1 MWCWLVWKYMFMSLY
16 LDAYIRVWCHEEQI
30 KSAFEIPA
38 IYRPVSTG
46 GCRAKARRMTS
57 RDAEREHEAVK
68 RRVRVERDRREA
80 MHYLLIHISLFFFI
94 HYSSSSFSA
103 HSSSCSSVT
112 FILSSSF
119 SCTVSTSQ
127 SSTPSC
133 LTSSSPSLLSF
144 APLFS
149 PSSSTAPSWS
159 SPSSSSPPS
168 VRLWFYL
175 SCLHLTC
182 CCCYPVINLWKSFNV
197 IRTLRNDSNRD
208 PFPNELC
215 ACVARSFR

>member
-1 MWCWLVWKYMFMSLY
+1 MFVSLY
-16 LDAYIRVWCHEEQI
+16 LDAYIRVWRHEEQI

-38 IYRPVSTG
+38 IYRPVSAE

-80 MHYLLIHISLFFFI
+80 MHYLSIHISLFFFI

-133 LTSSSPSLLSF
+133 LTSSSPSLLSCF
-144 APLFS
+144 PPLH
-149 PSSSTAPSWS
+149 PLLPLGHL
-159 SPSSSSPPS
+159 PPP
-168 VRLWFYL
+168 
-175 SCLHLTC
+175 LHLLQSAFGFISAVFIWPVVAAIQLSTC
-182 CCCYPVINLWKSFNV
+182 GSL
-197 IRTLRNDSNRD
+197 LM
-208 PFPNELC
+208 
-215 ACVARSFR
+215 

>member
-1 MWCWLVWKYMFMSLY
+1 MFVSLY
-16 LDAYIRVWCHEEQI
+16 LDAYIRVWHHEEQI

-38 IYRPVSTG
+38 IYRPVSAE

-80 MHYLLIHISLFFFI
+80 MHYLSIHISLFFFI

-133 LTSSSPSLLSF
+133 LTSSSPSLLSCF
-144 APLFS
+144 PPLH
-149 PSSSTAPSWS
+149 PLLPLGHL
-159 SPSSSSPPS
+159 PPPLHLLQS
-168 VRLWFYL
+168 RLWFYL
-175 SCLHLTC
+175 SCLYLAC

>member
-1 MWCWLVWKYMFMSLY
+1 MFVSLY
-16 LDAYIRVWCHEEQI
+16 LDAYIRVWRHEEQI

-38 IYRPVSTG
+38 IYRPVSAE

-80 MHYLLIHISLFFFI
+80 MHYLSIHISLFFFI

-133 LTSSSPSLLSF
+133 LTSSSPHFYLVFPLFIHCSLLVISLLLFTSF
-144 APLFS
+144 TPPLVLS
-149 PSSSTAPSWS
+149 QLSSSGLLLLLS
-159 SPSSSSPPS
+159 S
-168 VRLWFYL
+168 YQ
-175 SCLHLTC
+175 
-182 CCCYPVINLWKSFNV
+182 PVEVF
-197 IRTLRNDSNRD
+197 
-208 PFPNELC
+208 
-215 ACVARSFR
+215 